1 MAEAL
6 GGGASRISDVSLCHS
21 FDGRDALI
29 EREQAL
35 AICDLLG
42 NNSFIPVGHGEGPYR
57 LRIGAAD
64 GRFALHIADKGALV
78 VGHYLCLVPFR
89 RLLDMGRRGIHN
101 QAADFPQEPPLKASE
116 RRPRYRAS
124 AIHAGLRSAHA
135 QCRVSNS
142 IKLNRHSDNAR
153 RQEAMKRLVM

>member
-21 FDGRDALI
+21 FDGRDTRI

-64 GRFALHIADKGALV
+64 GRFALHIADDKGALV
-78 VGHYLCLVPFR
+78 ESHCLWLVPFR

-124 AIHAGLRSAHA
+124 VIHAVYALLMR
-135 QCRVSNS
+135 
-142 IKLNRHSDNAR
+142 NA
-153 RQEAMKRLVM
+153 EYPILLS

>member
-6 GGGASRISDVSLCHS
+6 GRGAFRICDVSLGHS
-21 FDGRDALI
+21 FDGRDART

-64 GRFALHIADKGALV
+64 GALHCISPTIRA
-78 VGHYLCLVPFR
+78 
-89 RLLDMGRRGIHN
+89 RL
-101 QAADFPQEPPLKASE
+101 S
-116 RRPRYRAS
+116 
-124 AIHAGLRSAHA
+124 
-135 QCRVSNS
+135 
-142 IKLNRHSDNAR
+142 
-153 RQEAMKRLVM
+153 

>member
-6 GGGASRISDVSLCHS
+6 GRGAFRICDVSLGHS
-21 FDGRDALI
+21 FDGRDARI

-42 NNSFIPVGHGEGPYR
+42 NNSFIPVGHGEGLYR

-64 GRFALHIADKGALV
+64 GRFALHIADDKGALV
-78 VGHYLCLVPFR
+78 VSHYLWLVPFR

-101 QAADFPQEPPLKASE
+101 QAAVFLRHPLKASG
-116 RRPRYRAS
+116 RPPRYRAS
-124 AIHAGLRSAHA
+124 AIHAGLRSTHA
-135 QCRVSNS
+135 TMPS
-142 IKLNRHSDNAR
+142 I
-153 RQEAMKRLVM
+153 QFY

>member
-6 GGGASRISDVSLCHS
+6 GGGASRICDVSLCHS
-21 FDGRDALI
+21 FDGRDARI

-64 GRFALHIADKGALV
+64 GRFALHIADDKRALV
-78 VGHYLCLVPFR
+78 VSHYLWLVPFR
-89 RLLDMGRRGIHN
+89 RLLDMGRRGIYN
-101 QAADFPQEPPLKASE
+101 QAADFPQEPLS
-116 RRPRYRAS
+116 R
-124 AIHAGLRSAHA
+124 
-135 QCRVSNS
+135 RVSVD
-142 IKLNRHSDNAR
+142 RDTAR
-153 RQEAMKRLVM
+153 RLFTLVYALLMRNAEYPILLS